1 VKINR
6 APLKYL
12 LFPFDRRFV
21 RKRPGVNGLAA
32 KLTSALS
39 CSAFISVGLM
49 GLPALAAHK
58 YPAPPPDFFQ
68 SNTPS
73 KNVVLAAGDV
83 LNVSFFYNPEL
94 NRTVK
99 VREDGKISLALF
111 QGIQAAGETPEQ
123 LQTELITLYS
133 KEYTKPEITVD
144 LQTIANSSVYVTGEV
159 LLPGAKEVHGKMTVA
174 MVLALSQVSQKSAGT
189 KSVFLIRG
197 TEEGKYRVYKLDAS
211 LPGGTA
217 RDIQVAPGD
226 ILFVPRKFI
235 VKADDFMDQ
244 YVRELLP
251 ATPSASTTVLF
262 TPGNPAIVDGA
273 ATQGSH

>member
-6 APLKYL
+6 ASLKHM
-12 LFPFDRRFV
+12 LFPCDRWSV
-21 RKRPGVNGLAA
+21 RKGPGVNGLAA
-32 KLTSALS
+32 RVTSALS
-39 CSAFISVGLM
+39 CSALITVGLM
-49 GLPALAAHK
+49 GIPASASHK

-68 SNTPS
+68 TNSPS
-73 KNVVLAAGDV
+73 QNVVLAAGDV

-94 NRTVK
+94 NRKVK

-123 LQTELITLYS
+123 LQSQLTTLYS

-144 LQTIANSSVYVTGEV
+144 LETIASSSVYITGEV
-159 LLPGAKEVHGKMTVA
+159 LLPGAKEVHGKTTVA
-174 MVLALSQVSQKSAGT
+174 MVLAVSQVSQKTAGT

-211 LPGGTA
+211 LPGGNA
-217 RDIQVAPGD
+217 RDIQVEPRD

-262 TPGNPAIVDGA
+262 TPGNPSIVDGA
-273 ATQGSH
+273 ASSTH

>member
-1 VKINR
+1 MKINR
-6 APLKYL
+6 APSRYMLPPCDR
-12 LFPFDRRFV
+12 PFAQKLPR
-21 RKRPGVNGLAA
+21 VNGLAA
-32 KLTSALS
+32 RLTSAFVYPALMV
-39 CSAFISVGLM
+39 VGLT
-49 GLPALAAHK
+49 GVTAGAEHK

-68 SNTPS
+68 SNSPS

-83 LNVSFFYNPEL
+83 LTVSFYYNPEL

-123 LQTELITLYS
+123 LQSQLTTLYS
-133 KEYTKPEITVD
+133 KEFTKPEITVD
-144 LQTIANSSVYVTGEV
+144 LQSAASSSVYVTGEV
-159 LLPGAKEVHGKMTVA
+159 LLPGAKEVHGKTTVA
-174 MVLALSQVSQKSAGT
+174 MVLAMSQVSQKTAGT

-211 LPGGTA
+211 LPGGNA
-217 RDIQVAPGD
+217 RDIQVEPRD
-226 ILFVPRKFI
+226 VLFVPRKFI

-273 ATQGSH
+273 AASK